1 MEQFPRFSSE
11 HVKVRAMI
19 IDDQP
24 QARSFLRRYVERY
37 FAEQIELVAEADRV
51 DAAVDGIKRMRPEL
65 VFLDIDLTD
74 GTGFE
79 VLDVVEHL
87 RHTMQVIFVTSF
99 KEHLKLAIRYD
110 AVDYLDKPLIS
121 KEFILGVERAMVKI
135 RADRAAALR
144 EQELEELKS
153 KLPPLPPE
161 GTVLTIRHVSGVR
174 PETRLLIDNIMYCL
188 AAGSYTE
195 IFHRNST
202 TSVTASHTIST
213 YERELEPHGFL
224 RITRSVVVNPHY
236 CRFRRANKNRVVVTL
251 PNGIEQ
257 HVEPLYKDR
266 VDAYL
271 KRVEH

>member
-1 MEQFPRFSSE
+1 
-11 HVKVRAMI
+11 
-19 IDDQP
+19 
-24 QARSFLRRYVERY
+24 
-37 FAEQIELVAEADRV
+37 
-51 DAAVDGIKRMRPEL
+51 MRPEL

-87 RHTMQVIFVTSF
+87 RPTMQVIFVTAF

-121 KEFILGVERAMVKI
+121 KEFMQGVERAMVKI
-135 RADRAAALR
+135 RADRAATRR

-153 KLPPLPPE
+153 KLPPARPQE
-161 GTVLTIRHVSGVR
+161 TMLTIRHQSEFR
-174 PETRLLIDNIMYCL
+174 PETRLPIDSIMYCL

-195 IFHRNST
+195 IFHRNSA
-202 TSVTASHTIST
+202 TSVTASHTIGT
-213 YERELEPHGFL
+213 YEQELEVHGFL
-224 RITRSVVVNPHY
+224 RITRSVVVNPQY

-266 VDAYL
+266 VNAYL
-271 KRVEH
+271 QRVER